1 MFNSVSYIRGLCQ
14 QRDIPISQLEKACD
28 FSNGYLNP
36 KKLKKIPY
44 DKAVS
49 ISKYLSIPVEE
60 IFNGPQKDEVPTP
73 ESELKMG
80 KLKELR
86 TAKGVSQQIVADYLE
101 ITRQTY
107 SDYENGNR
115 APDNEAI
122 LKLAE
127 YFNVSVD
134 YLLRGKEKTPTL
146 TDKDKRDVARDV
158 DRIMG
163 DLSASGDL
171 MFDGVPM
178 SDEARAAMAA
188 AMRIGLE
195 EARRRNK
202 ETYTPKKYQK
212 E

>member
-14 QRDIPISQLEKACD
+14 QRDIPISQLEKTCG

-60 IFNGPQKDEVPTP
+60 IFNGPPKDEVPTP
-73 ESELKMG
+73 ESELKTE
-80 KLKELR
+80 KLKDLR
-86 TAKGVSQQIVADYLE
+86 TARGISQQIVADYLE

-107 SDYENGNR
+107 NNYENGNQ
-115 APDNEAI
+115 APDKKTL
-122 LKLAE
+122 LKLAA
-127 YFNVSVD
+127 YFDVPVD
-134 YLLRGKEKTPTL
+134 YFLRGKEKAPAL

-202 ETYTPKKYQK
+202 ETYTPKKHQK